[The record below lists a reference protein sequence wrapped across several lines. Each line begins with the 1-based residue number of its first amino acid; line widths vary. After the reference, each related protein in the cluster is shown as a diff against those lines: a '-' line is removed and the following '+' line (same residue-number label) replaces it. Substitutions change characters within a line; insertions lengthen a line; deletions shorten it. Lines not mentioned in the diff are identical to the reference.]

1 MGWFVLPV
9 ALVIFLAVV
18 IVRAL
23 AFRPGSQPSPAKIA
37 ADVDTEKAAANL
49 AAMVRCKTV
58 SSRQAALVDES
69 EFDKFRGLLKELYP
83 RVHEAGGQ
91 LRVGPTGILYR
102 IRGKSDKRPSVFM
115 AHYDVV
121 PADESAWQKPA
132 FEGILEDEVLWGR
145 GALDTKVTLMSAME
159 AAESLLAQGFLPEN
173 DVYLAFSGD
182 EEIAGP
188 SAPAM
193 VDWFEERRIEPAL
206 VLDEGGAVVGDI
218 FPGLKQPCALI
229 GIAEKGMLDVEL
241 SVETHGGH
249 ASAPPPRTSIGALA
263 KAVVAVESRP
273 FKGRLTR
280 PVAEMFDTLGR
291 HCPFAFRLI
300 FANLRCFLPLLY
312 ALGRKKGGELNALL
326 RTTCAFTMMEGS
338 NAANVLPP
346 KARMVANLRLLN
358 HTPEE
363 AMECLKA
370 TADNPEIQFRIL
382 QGMGPSRISDTAC
395 ESWEKLRNAVSQ
407 TWPEAL
413 VSPYIMV
420 ACSDSRHYCRISPN
434 VYRYSAMALTKEER
448 GMIHGNNER
457 ISVEKIATA
466 VRFYIRLMK
475 QC

>member
-1 MGWFVLPV
+1 MAWLAIP
-9 ALVIFLAVV
+9 AAIVIFLLIV
-18 IVRAL
+18 IARAL
-23 AFRPGSQPSPAKIA
+23 DFRPRPLPVPAPIEA
-37 ADVDTEKAAANL
+37 NADKERAAAHL

-58 SSRQAALVDES
+58 SSRQAELTDGA
-69 EFDKFRGLLKELYP
+69 EFEKFRGLLKELYP
-83 RVHEAGGQ
+83 CVHEASGQ
-91 LRVGPTGILYR
+91 LRVGPSGILYR
-102 IRGKSDKRPSVFM
+102 IKGKSDKKPSVFM

-121 PADESAWQKPA
+121 PADGQAWEKPPFA
-132 FEGILEDEVLWGR
+132 GALEDGVLWGR
-145 GALDTKVTLMSAME
+145 GTLDTKITLMSAME
-159 AAESLLAQGFLPEN
+159 AAENLLAQGFEPEN

-193 VDWFEERRIEPAL
+193 VDWFEKRGIAPAL
-206 VLDEGGAVVGDI
+206 VLDEGGAVVSDI
-218 FPGLKQPCALI
+218 FPGLRQPCALI

-263 KAVVAVESRP
+263 RAVTAIEGHP
-273 FKGRLTR
+273 FKGRLTK

-291 HCPFAFRLI
+291 RCPFAFRLI
-300 FANLRCFLPLLY
+300 FANLWCFLPLLY

-326 RTTCAFTMMEGS
+326 RTTCAFTMMAGS
-338 NAANVLPP
+338 NATNVLPP
-346 KARMVANLRLLN
+346 KASMIANLRLLN

-363 AMECLKA
+363 AIAYLES
-370 TADNPEIQFRIL
+370 TADNPEIRFRKL
-382 QGMGPSRISDTAC
+382 HGMGPSRVSDTAC
-395 ESWEKLRNAVSQ
+395 EGWEKLRNAVMQ

-448 GMIHGNNER
+448 GMIHGDNER
-457 ISVEKIATA
+457 IPVEKIAAA
-466 VRFYIRLMK
+466 VEFYIRLMK